1 MLRSHSKVVKV
12 KVSCVEQEADQLGLA
27 LDVEV
32 GQLDLR
38 HPEQEHHGVLHHGVL
53 QAEDQGAP

>member
-12 KVSCVEQEADQLGLA
+12 KVSCVEQEPYQLGLA

-38 HPEQEHHGVLHHGVL
+38 HPEQEHHGVL

>member
-1 MLRSHSKVVKV
+1 MLGSHSKVVKV

-32 GQLDLR
+32 GQLDLW
-38 HPEQEHHGVLHHGVL
+38 HPGEEHRGVGC
-53 QAEDQGAP
+53 ADQGAP

>member
-38 HPEQEHHGVLHHGVL
+38 HPGEEHHGVL